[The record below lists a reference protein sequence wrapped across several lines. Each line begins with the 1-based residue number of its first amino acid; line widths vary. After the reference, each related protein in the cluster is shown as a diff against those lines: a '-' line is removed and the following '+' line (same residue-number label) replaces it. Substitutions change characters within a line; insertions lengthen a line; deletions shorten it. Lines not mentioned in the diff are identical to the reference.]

1 MHTEDQHTY
10 QAPQKNKVTQAFFLE
25 YGEMT
30 LKLFTDARFT
40 LLLILSVI
48 PCENSRP
55 LILPFVAG
63 SVTVNIVE
71 HLRSEIISGPF
82 WSGIICG
89 AVNL

>member
-1 MHTEDQHTY
+1 
-10 QAPQKNKVTQAFFLE
+10 
-25 YGEMT
+25 MT

-48 PCENSRP
+48 PCENSSP

-63 SVTVNIVE
+63 SLTVNIPLEE
-71 HLRSEIISGPF
+71 HL

-89 AVNL
+89 AVNI

>member
-10 QAPQKNKVTQAFFLE
+10 QAPQKNKVTQAFLE

-30 LKLFTDARFT
+30 LKLFTNALFT

-48 PCENSRP
+48 LCENSSP

-63 SVTVNIVE
+63 SLTVNIEE

-89 AVNL
+89 AVNI